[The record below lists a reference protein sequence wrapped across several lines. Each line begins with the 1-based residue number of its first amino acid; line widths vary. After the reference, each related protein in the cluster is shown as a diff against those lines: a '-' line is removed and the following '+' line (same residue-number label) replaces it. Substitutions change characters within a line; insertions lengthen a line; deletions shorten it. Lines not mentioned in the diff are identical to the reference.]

1 MTPWEGYNWFAI
13 KLDDRGWAMRRG
25 TLRGFGETPRCHR
38 PAAAALLAL
47 LLLNAGCGSGSVGS
61 PVTTAAAPAAT
72 PPSTPAAAPAATPTS
87 APAATPP
94 APSPPS
100 TPSFKDRIASFFSG
114 ATQKEPQ
121 PVANAQPDAECPFL
135 DIRQGASTLTIP
147 PTPPDGANEAMS
159 LKYQGTFVRAA
170 RDCAVVGGQMVM
182 RVGVQGRIIVGPAG
196 GPGQLDVPLRI
207 AIVSTPLTAP
217 KTLVTKLIRIPVAI
231 GPNTSNADFTH
242 IEEGLTFPMPP
253 SSSDQY
259 IVYIG
264 FDPFGAAAEDQ
275 AKKPAP
281 AKKPKPKPNPNAP
294 TG

>member
-1 MTPWEGYNWFAI
+1 
-13 KLDDRGWAMRRG
+13 MRRG
-25 TLRGFGETPRCHR
+25 TLREFGETPRCDR
-38 PAAAALLAL
+38 PVAAALLAL

-61 PVTTAAAPAAT
+61 PVTTASTPAAT
-72 PPSTPAAAPAATPTS
+72 PHSVPAAAPAASSAS

-100 TPSFKDRIASFFSG
+100 TPSFKDKIASFFSG

-121 PVANAQPDAECPFL
+121 PVANAQPDVECPFL

-147 PTPPDGANEAMS
+147 PPPPDGANEAMS

-170 RDCAVVGGQMVM
+170 RDCAVVSGQMVM

-196 GPGQLDVPLRI
+196 GPGQVDVPLRI
-207 AIVSTPLTAP
+207 AIVSAPLTAP

-242 IEEGLTFPMPP
+242 IEEGLTFPMPAPGAEP
-253 SSSDQY
+253 SL
-259 IVYIG
+259 VYIG
-264 FDPFGAAAEDQ
+264 FDPIAAAVQDP

-281 AKKPKPKPNPNAP
+281 AKKPKPAVKPNPNAP

>member
-1 MTPWEGYNWFAI
+1 
-13 KLDDRGWAMRRG
+13 MRRG
-25 TLRGFGETPRCHR
+25 TLRGFGETPRCDR

-61 PVTTAAAPAAT
+61 PVTTASTPAAT
-72 PPSTPAAAPAATPTS
+72 PPSVPAAAPAASSAS

-100 TPSFKDRIASFFSG
+100 TPSFKDKIASFFSG

-121 PVANAQPDAECPFL
+121 PVANAQPDVECPFL

-147 PTPPDGANEAMS
+147 PPPPDGANEAMS

-170 RDCAVVGGQMVM
+170 RDCAVVSGQMVM

-196 GPGQLDVPLRI
+196 GPGQVDVPLRI
-207 AIVSTPLTAP
+207 AIVSAPLTAP

-242 IEEGLTFPMPP
+242 IEEGLTFPMPAPGAEP
-253 SSSDQY
+253 SL
-259 IVYIG
+259 VYIG
-264 FDPFGAAAEDQ
+264 FDPIAAAVQDP
-275 AKKPAP
+275 AKKSAP
-281 AKKPKPKPNPNAP
+281 AKKPKPAVKPNPNAP

>member
-1 MTPWEGYNWFAI
+1 
-13 KLDDRGWAMRRG
+13 MRRG
-25 TLRGFGETPRCHR
+25 TLRGFGETPRCDR

-61 PVTTAAAPAAT
+61 PVTTASTPAAT
-72 PPSTPAAAPAATPTS
+72 PPSVPAAAPAASSAS

-100 TPSFKDRIASFFSG
+100 TPSFKDKIASFFSG

-121 PVANAQPDAECPFL
+121 PVANAQPDVECPFL

-147 PTPPDGANEAMS
+147 PPPPDGANEAMS

-170 RDCAVVGGQMVM
+170 RDCAVVSGQMVM
-182 RVGVQGRIIVGPAG
+182 RVGVQGRVIVGPAG
-196 GPGQLDVPLRI
+196 GPGQVDVPLRI
-207 AIVSTPLTAP
+207 AIVSAPLTAP

-242 IEEGLTFPMPP
+242 IEEGLTFPMPAPGAEP
-253 SSSDQY
+253 SL
-259 IVYIG
+259 VYIG
-264 FDPFGAAAEDQ
+264 FDPIAAAVQDP

-281 AKKPKPKPNPNAP
+281 AKKPKPAVKPNPNAP